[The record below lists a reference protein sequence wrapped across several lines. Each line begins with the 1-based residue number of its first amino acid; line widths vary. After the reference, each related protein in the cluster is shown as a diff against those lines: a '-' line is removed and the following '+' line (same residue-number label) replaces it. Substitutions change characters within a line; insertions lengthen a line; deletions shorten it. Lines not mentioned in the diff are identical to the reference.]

1 MEIRITRIELLELE
15 THHDQERMNSIERLL
30 IDYCTSWKV
39 FLGYE
44 NRTAVQG
51 AI

>member
-1 MEIRITRIELLELE
+1 METRTTRTELLELE
-15 THHDQERMNSIERLL
+15 TRRDQELMNSIERLL